1 MKKILAIAAVLVAQ
15 FNYAQVTKNLGDFD
29 ELKVFDRIS
38 VEIGPS
44 DDNRIEI
51 AGNRSRDVEVVNN
64 NGQLKIRMKL
74 DKLLSGEEINAVL
87 YTRGLNDIDA
97 TEGAYVSSN
106 AVLEQDELDL
116 DAKEGAEIKLKVAVR
131 ELDARAVTGG
141 KITLSGTATDQDI
154 SIGTGGIVEAAKLV
168 TTRTEVSIKA
178 GGEAE
183 VNATDRV
190 EADIKAG
197 GNIRIYGNPRI
208 VNEKTTLGGTIKRMN
223 E

>member
-1 MKKILAIAAVLVAQ
+1 
-15 FNYAQVTKNLGDFD
+15 FD

-38 VEIGPS
+38 VEIVPS
-44 DDNRIEI
+44 DENRIEI
-51 AGNRSRDVEVVNN
+51 TGNRSRDVEVVNN